1 MAVQNTTYDAASLAQ
16 KKRKDRRDAMFFWIF
31 VGPLM
36 AGLMLFVYIPVVW
49 GFILSFFEAR
59 NTVSPTQYV
68 GLTNYIELFRD
79 PRFLDSLV
87 MIITYSIFIVP
98 VTFALSLGLALLVN
112 SISFGQ
118 GFFRTTFFIPVA
130 CSYVVASVV
139 WKMSLFNGLP
149 SGFANNILW
158 WVFGLNPIAWI
169 NTTDPPL
176 FWIVLVTVRLW
187 LQTGFYM
194 IIFLAGLQEI
204 PHSLYEAAAV
214 DGAERG
220 WKTFRHI
227 TFPLLRNTSISVLL
241 LLFIEAFQAFDEFRN
256 ILGGSGGASI
266 SGGTQILARPPLVY
280 LYNVAFQDQNYGR
293 GAAGAF
299 IIAALIVL
307 VTVVQGRI
315 TGLWQTGALS
325 LLVRWLVGD

>member
-1 MAVQNTTYDAASLAQ
+1 MAVQNALESLAGPLAARQ
-16 KKRKDRRDAMFFWIF
+16 KNRRKQLDALYFWLF
-31 VGPLM
+31 VGPLVI
-36 AGLMLFVYIPVVW
+36 GLLLFVYIPIVW

-59 NTVSPTQYV
+59 NTVSPTQFV
-68 GLTNYIELFRD
+68 GLTNYLELFND
-79 PRFLDSLV
+79 SRFIDSLK
-87 MIITYSIFIVP
+87 MIAGFSIFIVP
-98 VTFALSLGLALLVN
+98 VTFAISLGLALLVN
-112 SISFGQ
+112 SITRGQ
-118 GFFRTTFFIPVA
+118 GVFRTVFFIPVA
-130 CSYVVASVV
+130 CSYVVASLV

-158 WVFGLNPIAWI
+158 FVFGANPVAWI
-169 NTTDPPL
+169 NTAAPPL

-204 PHSLYEAAAV
+204 PRDLYEAAAV

-220 WKTFRHI
+220 WKTFRYI
-227 TFPLLRNTSISVLL
+227 TFPLLRNTSVSVLL

-256 ILGGSGGASI
+256 IMGGAAV

-307 VTVVQGRI
+307 VTVAQGR
-315 TGLWQTGALS
+315 
-325 LLVRWLVGD
+325 LLGFGQRQ

>member
-1 MAVQNTTYDAASLAQ
+1 MAVQNASEVNYGQLRLKQQKHRKRQDALY
-16 KKRKDRRDAMFFWIF
+16 FWLF
-31 VGPLM
+31 VGPLV
-36 AGLMLFVYIPVVW
+36 AGLALFVYIPIVW

-59 NTVSPTQYV
+59 NTVSPTQFV
-68 GLTNYIELFRD
+68 GLTNYIELFKD
-79 PRFLDSLV
+79 PRFLDSLL
-87 MIITYSIFIVP
+87 MIVGYSIFIVP
-98 VTFALSLGLALLVN
+98 VTFAISLGLALLVN
-112 SISFGQ
+112 SITRGQ
-118 GFFRTTFFIPVA
+118 GIFRTAFFIPVA
-130 CSYVVASVV
+130 CSYVVASLV

-158 WVFGLNPIAWI
+158 FIFGANPIAWI

-176 FWIVLVTVRLW
+176 FWVVLVTVRLW

-204 PHSLYEAAAV
+204 PKSLYEAAAV

-220 WKTFRHI
+220 WKTFRYI
-227 TFPLLRNTSISVLL
+227 TFPMLRNTSISVLL

-256 ILGGSGGASI
+256 ILGGAV

-299 IIAALIVL
+299 VVAALIVI
-307 VTVVQGRI
+307 VTVIQGRI
-315 TGLWQTGALS
+315 LGFGK
-325 LLVRWLVGD
+325 RD

>member
-1 MAVQNTTYDAASLAQ
+1 MAVQNANAGEVYYSQLHLKQ
-16 KKRKDRRDAMFFWIF
+16 KKLRKRQDALYFWIF
-31 VGPLM
+31 VGPLVI
-36 AGLMLFVYIPVVW
+36 GLLLFVYIPIGW
-49 GFILSFFEAR
+49 GFVLSFYEAR
-59 NTVSPTQYV
+59 NTVSPTQYI
-68 GLTNYIELFRD
+68 GLTNYFELYND
-79 PRFLDSLV
+79 PRFIDSLV
-87 MIITYSIFIVP
+87 MIVWFSIFIVP
-98 VTFALSLGLALLVN
+98 VTFAISLGLALLVN
-112 SISFGQ
+112 SITKGQ
-118 GFFRTTFFIPVA
+118 GIFRTAFFIPVA
-130 CSYVVASVV
+130 CSYVVASLV

-158 WVFGLNPIAWI
+158 FVFGANPIAWI
-169 NTTDPPL
+169 NTTNPPL

-204 PHSLYEAAAV
+204 PRSLYEAAAV
-214 DGAERG
+214 DGAERS

-227 TFPLLRNTSISVLL
+227 TFPMLRNTSISVLL

-256 ILGGSGGASI
+256 ILGGAV

-299 IIAALIVL
+299 IVALLIVI
-307 VTVVQGRI
+307 VTVIQGHILGFGKR
-315 TGLWQTGALS
+315 
-325 LLVRWLVGD
+325 D